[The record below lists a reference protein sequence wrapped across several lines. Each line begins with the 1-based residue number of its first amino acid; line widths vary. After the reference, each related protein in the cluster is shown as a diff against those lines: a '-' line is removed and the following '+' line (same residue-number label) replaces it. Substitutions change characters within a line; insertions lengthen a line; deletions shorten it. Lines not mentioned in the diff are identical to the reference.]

1 MIVAYNDDDDEEEEK
16 DDDAIAIIVTT
27 IWNFFGII
35 SVDAIILLLPIP
47 SCTYN
52 RIVLQA
58 LR

>member
-1 MIVAYNDDDDEEEEK
+1 VIVAYDDDEEEEE
-16 DDDAIAIIVTT
+16 DDAIAITVTT
-27 IWNFFGII
+27 MWNFFGII

-47 SCTYN
+47 SRTYN